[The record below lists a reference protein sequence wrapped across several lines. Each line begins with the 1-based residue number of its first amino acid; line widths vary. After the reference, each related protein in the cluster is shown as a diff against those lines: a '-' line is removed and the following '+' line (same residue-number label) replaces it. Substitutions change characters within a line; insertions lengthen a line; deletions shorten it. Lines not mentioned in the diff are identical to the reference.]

1 MNQILRY
8 WPILTVVFA
17 SGVAHAW
24 QEAQRQHLERVV
36 IQQSATVE
44 KVADLQQ
51 NIAEIKAHQQST
63 KDLLNRLLDLQLK
76 KRENAEE

>member
-24 QEAQRQHLERVV
+24 QEAQRQNLERVV
-36 IQQSATVE
+36 IQQAATVE

-51 NIAEIKAHQQST
+51 NIAEIKAQQESA

-76 KRENAEE
+76 QRNSAED